1 LLQKFLPG
9 KPWVIPVAFFGI
21 FYGFM
26 TQGTA
31 MKTTILA
38 NAYPEMLK
46 NPSVMNTSFYNA
58 KNLSTKILIIGSIKV
73 TFIAVLETLISARIA
88 DNLTD
93 TRFDQN

>member
-1 LLQKFLPG
+1 M
-9 KPWVIPVAFFGI
+9 
-21 FYGFM
+21 YGFI

-46 NPSVMNTSFYNA
+46 NPSVMNTSFYYA
-58 KNLSTKILIIGSIKV
+58 KNLSTKILIVGSIKV
-73 TFIAVLETLISARIA
+73 AFIALLETLISARVA